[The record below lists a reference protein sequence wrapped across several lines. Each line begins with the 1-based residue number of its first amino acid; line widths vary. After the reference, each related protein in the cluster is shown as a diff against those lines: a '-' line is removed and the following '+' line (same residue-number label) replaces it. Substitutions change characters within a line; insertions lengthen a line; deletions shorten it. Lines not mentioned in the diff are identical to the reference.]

1 VHRDLKASNILLDS
15 EMNPKI
21 SDFGIARMF
30 SSSVTEL
37 HTTRLMGTRYKSDQ
51 HSLCTVP
58 FILLVLEC
66 SSLNVENKFLQFI
79 IHTFV
84 NYMDLVLIYV
94 FLKKIISQWL
104 HGA

>member
-58 FILLVLEC
+58 FILLVLE
-66 SSLNVENKFLQFI
+66 FLLFI

-94 FLKKIISQWL
+94 FLKKFISQWL